1 MQPHLRHRCRGY
13 WVPTPLCKIPHYLL
27 MNRFPDRYIV
37 QSLEKL
43 FAKFGSEIWCSMFG
57 WMGSELMWWFMAFG
71 DVVSIEPFA
80 VSSTFSIS
88 MLPWRI
94 SSRSSRLSM
103 SELLIHRLALSV
115 VKPVRNDGR
124 RLQTVSRIML
134 NSVAGGFVQYA
145 DRRSV

>member
-1 MQPHLRHRCRGY
+1 
-13 WVPTPLCKIPHYLL
+13 
-27 MNRFPDRYIV
+27 
-37 QSLEKL
+37 
-43 FAKFGSEIWCSMFG
+43 
-57 WMGSELMWWFMAFG
+57 MAFN

-80 VSSTFSIS
+80 VSSRFSIS